1 MGEASGAAR
10 SPAATPARDWMRA
23 IAAAGRAAEDPTRIF
38 PVVIGEL
45 GARFGARP
53 ALASDRE
60 TLSFAALA
68 ARMNRYARWALARG
82 VRPGVAVGL
91 LMPNRPDYLAIWLG
105 VTQVGGVVALL
116 NTNLTGAAL
125 AHCIAAAAP
134 RLVIVAAEFA
144 PAYDEAAAHLALRPE
159 VWLDGESASPGARLD
174 LAIGDFDG
182 AELAGAERVAV
193 SHDDRALLIYTS
205 GTTGLAKA
213 ANVSHRR
220 IMAWTHWF
228 AALADMGAD
237 DRMYDCLPMHHS
249 VGGIVAIG
257 APLVNGGSVVVEER
271 FSAQRFWDR
280 VARWDCTLFQYIGEL
295 CRYLAAAPPHP
306 LERAHRLRLACG
318 NGLGADVWRRFQ
330 GRFAIPR
337 ILEFYAATEGN
348 FSLYNVEGR
357 VGAIGRIPEFLGLR
371 KPVALVR
378 FDPDAGLPARGADG
392 FCIPCAVD
400 EPGEAIGRIGAD
412 PAARFEGYAG
422 GADDEPKILR
432 DVFAP
437 GDAYLRSGD
446 LMRIDGDGFYHF
458 VDRLGDTF
466 RWKGE
471 NVATLE
477 VAAALRGCPGVDDA
491 VVYGV
496 GVPGADGRAAMAL
509 LTVAGELDLAALA
522 LGVRAL
528 PTYARP
534 VFLRVTREPEFT
546 ATFKH
551 RKRHL
556 AEQGFDP
563 DRIAEPLYLLDRTR
577 DSYVALDRA
586 TFERIIGGAIRL

>member
-1 MGEASGAAR
+1 MGESSAAAR

-23 IAAAGRAAEDPTRIF
+23 TAAAARAAEDPTRIF
-38 PVVIGEL
+38 PVVISEL

-82 VRPGVAVGL
+82 VRPGAAVGL

-134 RLVIVAAEFA
+134 RLVIVAAELAHVF
-144 PAYDEAAAHLALRPE
+144 DEAAAHLALRPE
-159 VWLDGESASPGARLD
+159 VWLDGESGSGGARLD
-174 LAIGDFDG
+174 LAIGEFDG
-182 AELAGAERVAV
+182 AELAGAEPV
-193 SHDDRALLIYTS
+193 SVRQHDRALLIYTS
-205 GTTGLAKA
+205 GTTGLPKA

-220 IMAWTHWF
+220 IMTWTHWF
-228 AALADMGAD
+228 AALADMRVD
-237 DRMYDCLPMHHS
+237 DRMYDCLPLYHS

-271 FSAQRFWDR
+271 FSAQRFWDD
-280 VARWDCTLFQYIGEL
+280 VVRWDCTLFQYIGEL

-330 GRFAIPR
+330 HRFAIPR
-337 ILEFYAATEGN
+337 VLEFYAATEGN

-378 FDPDAGLPARGADG
+378 FDSDAGLPARGADG

-412 PAARFEGYAG
+412 PVARFEGYAG
-422 GADDEPKILR
+422 GVDDEPKILR
-432 DVFAP
+432 GVFAP

-458 VDRLGDTF
+458 VDRIGDTF

-477 VAAALRGCPGVDDA
+477 IAATLRGCPGVVDA
-491 VVYGV
+491 AVYGV
-496 GVPGADGRAAMAL
+496 AVPGADGRAAMAL
-509 LTVAGELDLAALA
+509 LTVAGELDLVALA

-534 VFLRVTREPEFT
+534 LFLRVTREPEFT
-546 ATFKH
+546 STFKH

-563 DRIAEPLYLLDRTR
+563 DRIAEPLYLFDRTR
-577 DSYVALDRA
+577 DSYVALDRE
-586 TFERIIGGAIRL
+586 TFERIGGGAMRL